1 MMSNIDEFREMIM
14 SLESNILSEL
24 CEQFL
29 HDHEGAMKK
38 LCEFCSK
45 FELSINYADIKE
57 FMMTMQLNGEFDDVI
72 CYGIELG
79 SNDLYKKFHP
89 SE

>member
-1 MMSNIDEFREMIM
+1 MASINEFRRMIAD
-14 SLESNILSEL
+14 LDQNTLSEL

-29 HDHEGAMKK
+29 HDHEGAMKQT
-38 LCEFCSK
+38 LQFCSN
-45 FELSINYADIKE
+45 FGLAIDHYEVRNH
-57 FMMTMQLNGEFDDVI
+57 MMTMQLNGEFDDVI

-89 SE
+89 S